1 MTNLKNL
8 IDFLPFEFKEQDT
21 YKVDGKGILERFLE
35 ICGNY
40 FQEDITKD
48 IDNILDIIDIDKTQ
62 QRYLNYLWEFLGAL
76 PFARTGEHKGVPN
89 LSDEQIRTIL
99 KYSISLLKI
108 RGSRKFFE
116 ILFNMYGLT
125 CTITDPTD
133 GEMDK
138 WEKVDPLYDTDY
150 SQYDKYNYDKIYG
163 CAQCIEVGISISG
176 HGFTS
181 PTPEFKAFK
190 QSIDKLFDRFLPYN
204 VSGKIAYG
212 FDLAYNYKIVAE
224 PLISP
229 AKIVTGHITEVPIRV
244 TITSDYD
251 DADLRYQVTGYDPSE
266 NKWSSKKYE
275 SGSIF
280 YARKG
285 DQRYYFRSVGD
296 NLVTT
301 YVDVGLEYYT
311 KSYHI
316 YADLVEGGTDPDNL
330 VITGT
335 NPVIKV
341 RVTANMN
348 YQGNIKPVSVQLLN
362 TYETK
367 DSGSVWEITSAGT
380 YEWVIADF
388 PAKKVTLKVTAI
400 ATNYTVFC
408 EPRNINLTNGEKS
421 LITIRSSDPNEDTSQ
436 LIAVCISD
444 PGILVRNGQRW
455 APTTTGTFQFRCTK
469 DDSGN
474 ASNYGTVVA
483 YRLGYTI
490 NYDIGVSNKRLNLNA
505 QGSASVNLWVT
516 SGIYY
521 STFESANLG
530 YYFNTEVTIYKKNTQ
545 GTWVKLGTLELT
557 NRYVVGPDFYYG
569 RSTEYQFNEAGSYKF
584 ESVGNASKSVEVEVL
599 AYIPTPQSYLWL
611 EPLNEEDENWY
622 ELEPYSEAEA
632 DAGKYIKAGYQ
643 LTKSKNCQFYLR
655 WGDGG
660 NMITGID
667 LEGSSEKYN
676 SNTLIT
682 FDKVGNYEFYYQG
695 SVVSLTIK
703 DVIPKYILTCNP
715 VSAELSKDVQEVST
729 IVTCTSDTGEVS
741 DIVYET
747 APDVVHPSPY
757 QFFTNLP
764 GKHTFYVKANPA
776 VKAVFI
782 VNLLDVVDK
791 TELTWESNDI
801 SEQGINILVPE
812 GTEWSL
818 KIE

>member
-1 MTNLKNL
+1 MINLKNL

-76 PFARTGEHKGVPN
+76 PFARTREHKGVPN

-133 GEMDK
+133 GAMDK

-163 CAQCIEVGISISG
+163 CAQCIEVDISISG

-212 FDLAYNYKIVAE
+212 FDLVYNYRIVAE

-244 TITSDYD
+244 TVISDYD
-251 DADLRYQVTGYDPSE
+251 DADLRYQVTGYDPAE

-296 NLVTT
+296 NSVTT
-301 YVDVGLEYYT
+301 YVDIGLEYYT

-316 YADLVEGGTDPDNL
+316 YADLISGGTDLDNL
-330 VITGT
+330 VITGS
-335 NPVIKV
+335 NPKIEIK
-341 RVTANMN
+341 VTANMN
-348 YQGNIKPVSVQLLN
+348 YQGSIRPVDVQLIN
-362 TYETK
+362 THETK
-367 DSGSVWEITSAGT
+367 PSGSIWEITSAGT
-380 YEWVIADF
+380 YEFVIADF
-388 PAKKVTLKVTAI
+388 PAKKITLKVTAI
-400 ATNYTVFC
+400 ATNYTVIC
-408 EPRNINLTNGEKS
+408 EPRNVNITNRESSK
-421 LITIRSSDPNEDTSQ
+421 ITIRSSDPNENTND
-436 LIAVCISD
+436 LIAVLITD
-444 PGILVRNGQRW
+444 PGVLVRNGFRW
-455 APTTTGTFQFRCTK
+455 TPTQVGTFLFRCTK
-469 DDSGN
+469 DTSGN
-474 ASNYGTVVA
+474 SANYGTVVA

-490 NYDIGVSNKRLNLNA
+490 TYGIGVSNRKLNLNA
-505 QGSASVNLWVT
+505 QGTASITLFLT

-521 STFESANLG
+521 STFESANL
-530 YYFNTEVTIYKKNTQ
+530 YSYFDTNVNIYRKNSSNV
-545 GTWVKLGTLELT
+545 WVKLGSVEL
-557 NRYVVGPDFYYG
+557 NDRYVEGPNFYYG
-569 RSTEYQFNEAGSYKF
+569 KSTDYPFNEAGTYKF
-584 ESVGNASKSVEVEVL
+584 ESVGDPTKTIEVEVL
-599 AYIPTPQSYLWL
+599 DYVPTPESYLWL
-611 EPLNEEDENWY
+611 EPLNPDDENWY
-622 ELEPYSEAEA
+622 ELEPYSQDEPTN
-632 DAGKYIKAGYQ
+632 YIRAGYQ
-643 LTKSKNCQFYLR
+643 LTKNQNCQFYLR

-660 NMITGID
+660 EVITGID
-667 LEGSSEKYN
+667 LEGTQQTFT
-676 SNTLIT
+676 SNQLIT
-682 FDKVGNYEFYYQG
+682 FDIAGTYEFYYQG
-695 SVVSLTIK
+695 SVVTLTVKKI
-703 DVIPKYILTCNP
+703 VPKYTLTLNP
-715 VSAELSKDVQEVST
+715 VSAELSSSVPEVST
-729 IVTCTSDTGEVS
+729 IVTCTSDTGNS
-741 DIVYET
+741 GDIIYET
-747 APDVVHPSPY
+747 APDVVHQSPY

-764 GKHTFYVKANPA
+764 GRHTFYVKDSPT
-776 VKAVFI
+776 VKVVFLVSMVDI
-782 VNLLDVVDK
+782 VDK
-791 TELTWESNDI
+791 TELVWESNDI
-801 SEQGINILVPE
+801 SEQGIQVVVPE
-812 GTEWSL
+812 GVEWKL